1 MLNGRWLS
9 LSRKSARYTM
19 RSLVTCLALAA
30 SVFVGCHAMPG
41 FAPGAGGYDPVAD
54 GEKAKA
60 TFSGGDG
67 LSIQQAVIITNTASE
82 DTGVRAEYV
91 WLHEHYPGYRLQ
103 LQSLKSEGHKA
114 YDVMM
119 IRTADGKS
127 LTIFFDITAFYGK
140 Y

>member
-1 MLNGRWLS
+1 
-9 LSRKSARYTM
+9 M
-19 RSLVTCLALAA
+19 RSLVVCLALTA
-30 SVFVGCHAMPG
+30 SVFVGCHGMPG

-67 LSIQQAVIITNTASE
+67 SSIQQAVIISQTAGE

-119 IRTADGKS
+119 IRMADGKS
-127 LTIFFDITAFYGK
+127 LTIFFDITAFFGK